1 MIIRDLDFFISDARP
16 EEPVKVKAFDVKARM
31 GLTPSSLPGLNL
43 ALNPYMGCE
52 HGCLYCFAPDVV
64 KRPRETWSSEVG
76 YRSNLPV
83 LLNHEL
89 RTKRGVIGVGTVTD
103 PYQPLEKMLLLTRKC
118 LMEISRHDN
127 PISILTKSDL
137 VTRDLELICSTARPE
152 IGITVTTT
160 DEMLAAKLE
169 PGAPSP
175 RRRFEALSQ
184 VVKANIEAYAMI
196 GPVLPFLEDRDLTL
210 LLEAIKATG
219 CTRVMVD
226 RLRLRPGLEQ
236 ALLESK
242 AVRTTSCLTDHAH
255 MGGQARFVREECIRL
270 GLRFETAF

>member
-1 MIIRDLDFFISDARP
+1 MIIRDLDFFMTERP
-16 EEPVKVKAFDVKARM
+16 EEPVRVKASDVKARM
-31 GLTPSSLPGLNL
+31 ALTPSSLPGLNL
-43 ALNPYMGCE
+43 ALNPYVGCE

-64 KRPRETWSSEVG
+64 KKERETWATEVG

-89 RTKRGVIGVGTVTD
+89 RTKRGVIGIGTVTD
-103 PYQPLEKMLLLTRKC
+103 PYQPLEKTLLLTRKC
-118 LMEISRHDN
+118 LMEIARHDN

-137 VTRDLELICSTARPE
+137 VTRDIELIRSTARPE
-152 IGITVTTT
+152 VGITVTTI
-160 DEMLAAKLE
+160 DEQLALKLE

-175 RRRFEALSQ
+175 RRRLEALGQ
-184 VVKANIEAYAMI
+184 MVRANIESYAMI

-242 AVRTTSCLTDHAH
+242 AVRTTSCLSDHAH
-255 MGGQARFVREECIRL
+255 MGGQARFVREECIRM